1 MLWNF
6 KSNNSLQDEDKARK
20 ENSSA
25 LFTAAKNSIV
35 VQINITISW
44 FLTLESWFKSQSVQ
58 WISLSLRG
66 RKPEVVRKIS
76 F

>member
-58 WISLSLRG
+58 
-66 RKPEVVRKIS
+66 
-76 F
+76 